1 MADCGVASRRR
12 SEELIKEGLVS
23 VNGIVVTELGVKIDP
38 VKDKVAYKGKV
49 LSLEKKKVYIMLNKP
64 EGYVT
69 TARDQ
74 FKSLHILK
82 TRLIRFMRPS
92 SSACPTAIQS
102 TCSETALQLTG
113 VKPAPLK
120 LSL

>member
-1 MADCGVASRRR
+1 MERLQKYMADCGVASRRR

-74 FKSLHILK
+74 FKRP
-82 TRLIRFMRPS
+82 TVMDLIKD
-92 SSACPTAIQS
+92 
-102 TCSETALQLTG
+102 
-113 VKPAPLK
+113 VKERVVPA
-120 LSL
+120 